1 MAKVTGIVF
10 TVLGPVGVSRPP
22 YGSFAGKEETDEIFS
37 GVVVLAM
44 IDNVTNALSAVI
56 DSDENVVSAAIELNT
71 VVLSIIDTVENAFDT
86 PIDDDEN
93 VLDGT

>member
-44 IDNVTNALSAVI
+44 IDNVTNVLSTAI
-56 DSDENVVSAAIELNT
+56 DSDENVVSAVIELNT

>member
-44 IDNVTNALSAVI
+44 IDNVTNVLSATI

>member
-44 IDNVTNALSAVI
+44 IDNVTNVLSATIDTTKTALSAT
-56 DSDENVVSAAIELNT
+56 IEVNT
-71 VVLSIIDTVENAFDT
+71 VVLSIIDTVANVHAATIDT
-86 PIDDDEN
+86 DEN